1 MYELTIG
8 DQRYIG
14 EALTT
19 WNMYINPIINSMREV
34 PDEVADRLEGLKSQY
49 IDEFSVFFQDKKN
62 EDESLH
68 ADEIHEAFDE
78 IWREKHPE
86 FFDMDKLFAG
96 CSESRLSSAE
106 KAISEAKAVFTK

>member
-19 WNMYINPIINSMREV
+19 WNMYINPIINAMNEV

-68 ADEIHEAFDE
+68 ADEIHDAFDE

-86 FFDMDKLFAG
+86 FFEMDKLFAG
-96 CSESRLSSAE
+96 CSDSLLSSAE
-106 KAISEAKAVFTK
+106 KAISEAKVVFTK